1 MYRAPEMLDLY
12 QNFSICEAS
21 DIWVSGGWI
30 GACIDWDKKVKY
42 LNGVLPWDSHMSSS
56 GGLHPWCT
64 MLYITDTPGHRADK
78 LSIKFWWLRKPSP
91 EL

>member
-1 MYRAPEMLDLY
+1 MQITKNTTPMYRAPEMLDLY

-42 LNGVLPWDSHMSSS
+42 LNGALLWDSHMSSS

-78 LSIKFWWLRKPSP
+78 LSI
-91 EL
+91 